1 MSLQK
6 AQALQVIEWAL
17 AQGPGISLSGRQRI
31 FTENIGKLIMWA
43 YQNGYSLTFGH
54 AWRGI
59 EEQRRLVNGG
69 KSQTMNSKHLDRLAV
84 DFNIFKNGTLT
95 WNWND
100 IKPLGDHW
108 VSLNPKNRWGGD
120 WNKNGKK
127 DGFIDSPH
135 FEMQK

>member
-1 MSLQK
+1 MSLQQHE
-6 AQALQVIEWAL
+6 AQQVIKWAL
-17 AQGPGISLSGRQRI
+17 ENSGISLSARQRI
-31 FTENIGKLIMWA
+31 FTENIGKLITWA

-54 AWRGI
+54 AWRSI

-84 DFNIFKNGTLT
+84 DFNVFKNGTLT
-95 WNWND
+95 WKWND
-100 IKPLGDHW
+100 IKPLGDYW
-108 VSLNPKNRWGGD
+108 VSLHTKNRWGGD
-120 WNKNGKK
+120 WNKNGIK